1 MNGIEIR
8 KMVLNDR
15 AEVELVLSRC
25 FGGLNPAGIVEREL
39 ALGPETCWVAV
50 TDLAVVGLVCAVQY
64 DQLSYIGPMAVAPE
78 LQGNGIG
85 YLLFEGLVKT
95 LESRGCTTMMLDAT
109 NAGEPLYRK
118 FGFAEW
124 ARTFDMGRTA
134 GAGISTVPGNQDLA
148 AVVSMDRALFTAD
161 REAMLRRLLEH
172 EGAALYAN
180 PTAYLVTQTRVLGPF
195 AAFDPTS
202 AARLL
207 DHALDDGAV
216 ASRAL
221 APVENP
227 EAVGL
232 LAKRGF
238 QVQREV
244 KHLRRGKPIAMRR
257 DLMYGLASFA
267 LG

>member
-1 MNGIEIR
+1 
-8 KMVLNDR
+8 MVLNDR

-50 TDLAVVGLVCAVQY
+50 TDRAVVGLVCAVQY

-78 LQGNGIG
+78 L
-85 YLLFEGLVKT
+85 
-95 LESRGCTTMMLDAT
+95 
-109 NAGEPLYRK
+109 
-118 FGFAEW
+118 
-124 ARTFDMGRTA
+124 
-134 GAGISTVPGNQDLA
+134 
-148 AVVSMDRALFTAD
+148 VVSMDRALFTAD

-180 PTAYLVTQTRVLGPF
+180 STAYLVAQTRVLGPF
-195 AAFDPTS
+195 AAFDPAS

-207 DHALDDGAV
+207 DRALDDGAV